1 MSARALA
8 YGIASVALVSAAQL
22 AMRWGMTHLP
32 GLTLPPVAAGDGT
45 FPLLAVAVL
54 LLGIC
59 GYGASLLCWL
69 GALAGLPLNRAY
81 SLLSLSYPLV
91 YLSAALLPGLGGSLT
106 AGKTVAVVLI
116 LLGVLLIN
124 ARPALPAKPAAKPA

>member
-1 MSARALA
+1 MSARSLA

-32 GLTLPPVAAGDGT
+32 GLTVPPVAAGDA
-45 FPLLAVAVL
+45 FALLPVVML